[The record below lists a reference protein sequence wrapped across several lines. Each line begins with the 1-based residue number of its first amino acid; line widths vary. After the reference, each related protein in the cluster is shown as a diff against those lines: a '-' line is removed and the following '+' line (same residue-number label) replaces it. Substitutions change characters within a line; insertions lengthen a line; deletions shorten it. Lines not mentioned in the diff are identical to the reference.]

1 MPLPSRLSPFVLQSL
16 LLLTGCQLPTMDSGT
31 TDDGYFPLKTGHYI
45 IYAVEE
51 QQFPLNAPSIFQTYQ
66 LKERIGEP
74 YTDVT
79 GQTAYRLFRYRRT
92 TENQPW
98 QADSIWAVRVVNNEA
113 IRTENGRDFVRLV
126 LPVADRLSW
135 DSNRYNQLGRDDYTI
150 RNAGQPYRVQG
161 KTFDET
167 VTVSNPLDS
176 TLISVKKR
184 IDVYARQ
191 VGLIYAEHVAIQ
203 FCTATPACSGRNQI
217 EYGTKQVYRIQT
229 YGIE

>member
-1 MPLPSRLSPFVLQSL
+1 MPILSRLTSFVLQSL
-16 LLLTGCQLPTMDSGT
+16 LLLSGCQLPITDSGAAGH
-31 TDDGYFPLKTGHYI
+31 DYFPLETDRYV
-45 IYAVEE
+45 IYGVEE
-51 QQFPLNAPSIFQTYQ
+51 QQFSLNAPPVSRTYQ
-66 LKERIGEP
+66 LKERIGQP

-98 QADSIWAVRVVNNEA
+98 QADSVWAVRLVNNEA

-126 LPVADRLSW
+126 LPVANQLSW

-150 RNAGQPYRVQG
+150 RNAGQPYRVQD
-161 KTFDET
+161 KPFDET
-167 VTVSNPLDS
+167 VTVSKQLDS

-191 VGLIYAEHVAIQ
+191 VGLIYAERVAVQ

-217 EYGTKQVYRIQT
+217 DYGTKQVYRIQT

>member
-1 MPLPSRLSPFVLQSL
+1 MPPLSRLTPFVLHSL
-16 LLLTGCQLPTMDSGT
+16 LLLSGCQLPVMDSRTAG
-31 TDDGYFPLKTGHYI
+31 DWYFPIETGHYVV
-45 IYAVEE
+45 YAIEE
-51 QQFPLNAPSIFQTYQ
+51 QQFSPNAPPVSRNYQ

-92 TENQPW
+92 TVNQPW
-98 QADSIWAVRVVNNEA
+98 QADSIWAVRLINNEA
-113 IRTENGRDFVRLV
+113 IRTENGRDFVRLIV
-126 LPVADRLSW
+126 PVANQLTW
-135 DSNRYNQLGRDDYTI
+135 DSNRYNQLGQDDYTI
-150 RNAGQPYRVQG
+150 RNAGQPYRVQDRV
-161 KTFDET
+161 FDET
-167 VTVSNPLDS
+167 ATVSNQLDS

-191 VGLIYAEHVAIQ
+191 VGLIYAERVDIQ

-217 EYGTKQVYRIQT
+217 DYGTKQVYRIQT

>member
-1 MPLPSRLSPFVLQSL
+1 MSLSSQLTPFILQGL

-31 TDDGYFPLKTGHYI
+31 ADDGYFPLETGRYVV
-45 IYAVEE
+45 YAVEE
-51 QQFPLNAPSIFQTYQ
+51 QQFLLNTPPISRTYQ
-66 LKERIGEP
+66 LKERIGES

-79 GQTAYRLFRYRRT
+79 GRTAFRLLRYRRA

-98 QADSIWAVRVVNNEA
+98 QVDSIWAVRRVNNEA

-126 LPVADRLSW
+126 LPVANRLSW
-135 DSNRYNQLGRDDYTI
+135 DSNRYNQLGQDEFTI
-150 RNAGQPYRVQG
+150 RNAGQPYRVLD
-161 KTFDET
+161 KPFDET
-167 VTVSNPLDS
+167 TTVYNQLDS

-191 VGLIYAEHVAIQ
+191 VGLIYTERVDVQ

-217 EYGTKQVYRIQT
+217 DYGTKQVYRIQT

>member
-1 MPLPSRLSPFVLQSL
+1 
-16 LLLTGCQLPTMDSGT
+16 MDSGT
-31 TDDGYFPLKTGHYI
+31 AGDGYFPLEVGRYV

-51 QQFPLNAPSIFQTYQ
+51 QQFSLNAPPVSRTYQ
-66 LKERIGEP
+66 LKERIDQP

-79 GQTAYRLFRYRRT
+79 GQTAYRLFRYRRST
-92 TENQPW
+92 ANQPW
-98 QADSIWAVRVVNNEA
+98 QTDSIWAVRRVNNEV

-126 LPVADRLSW
+126 LPVANQLSW

-150 RNAGQPYRVQG
+150 RNAGQPYRVLD
-161 KTFDET
+161 KAFDET

-191 VGLIYAEHVAIQ
+191 VGLVYAERVNLQ
-203 FCTATPACSGRNQI
+203 FCTATPVCSGRNQI
-217 EYGTKQVYRIQT
+217 EYGTKQIYRIQT
-229 YGIE
+229 YGTE